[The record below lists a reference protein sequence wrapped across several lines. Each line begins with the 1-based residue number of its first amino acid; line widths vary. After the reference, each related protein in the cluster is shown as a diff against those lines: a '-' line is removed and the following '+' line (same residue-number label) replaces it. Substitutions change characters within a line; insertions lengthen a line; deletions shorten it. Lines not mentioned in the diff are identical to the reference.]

1 MPTCSIIDEIVMDI
15 KTLRRF
21 AFAIERAEQS
31 SRAMEQ
37 LGKSARGMRRV
48 MVEFCHDIYDLCPNK
63 RLVYLAK
70 HGKTRRVRKKNH
82 NRVIHIICRDDK
94 QSHNTL

>member
-1 MPTCSIIDEIVMDI
+1 MPMCSITDEVVMDI
-15 KTLRRF
+15 ATLKRF
-21 AFAIERAEQS
+21 ALAFERTEQS
-31 SRAMEQ
+31 IRAMER

-48 MVEFCHDIYDLCPNK
+48 MVEFCRDIYDLCPNK

-82 NRVIHIICRDDK
+82 NRVIRIICERG
-94 QSHNTL
+94 